1 MAILITSP
9 GLVTTGTEGAD
20 DIRYQGGV
28 TANGSV
34 VNGLAGADT
43 IQQLGSGG
51 LNFTG
56 GAAGVSI
63 NAGGGPDS
71 IRFSAIDTVTS
82 DKQSTILGGAGGDT
96 ITLTAAVIDQL
107 KAGDGADVVTIDGG
121 TYSGITLGEA
131 ADTLNVSAFV
141 FDEIKGGAGNDIISG
156 NGVVSAT
163 TGAVVFGGGGSD
175 TITLTLDTNTVTG
188 VVVNGDSTTDGGAA
202 DVITIG
208 AFNEDSTVKGKGGSD
223 TITVTTLDDGG
234 VLAGNAGGDRLIA
247 SNVHSGS
254 AVNGGQGADTIGV
267 VFENAAGTVNGGGG
281 ADSISLSTA
290 NLGTV
295 TFGAGTDKLIMTGS
309 TNGFADGF
317 SGALIKGSMSD
328 STVDSTDVVEFS
340 GALVGTASFS
350 VDVFNGNLS
359 TGTVAAGTFLAA
371 AGKTGA
377 IDARGVFA
385 FAAAADNV
393 TSQSTIAGL
402 IDQAATTA
410 GTVVT
415 FKNASDDD
423 FLFIQG
429 GAAGTADDFVLQID
443 NVTGGG
449 TIGIGSSSVTLSG
462 FVTAA

>member
-1 MAILITSP
+1 M
-9 GLVTTGTEGAD
+9 G
-20 DIRYQGGV
+20 
-28 TANGSV
+28 
-34 VNGLAGADT
+34 
-43 IQQLGSGG
+43 
-51 LNFTG
+51 
-56 GAAGVSI
+56 
-63 NAGGGPDS
+63 
-71 IRFSAIDTVTS
+71 
-82 DKQSTILGGAGGDT
+82 GGDT

-121 TYSGITLGEA
+121 THGGITLGEA

-188 VVVNGDSTTDGGAA
+188 VVVNGDSTTD
-202 DVITIG
+202 
-208 AFNEDSTVKGKGGSD
+208 
-223 TITVTTLDDGG
+223 
-234 VLAGNAGGDRLIA
+234 
-247 SNVHSGS
+247 SGS

-295 TFGAGTDKLIMTGS
+295 TFGAGTDRLIMTGS

-377 IDARGVFA
+377 IDAH
-385 FAAAADNV
+385 
-393 TSQSTIAGL
+393 
-402 IDQAATTA
+402 
-410 GTVVT
+410 
-415 FKNASDDD
+415 
-423 FLFIQG
+423 
-429 GAAGTADDFVLQID
+429 
-443 NVTGGG
+443 
-449 TIGIGSSSVTLSG
+449 
-462 FVTAA
+462 